1 MHIKARIPRSLKTIL
16 LTTLLGSLMM
26 TASAQ
31 NQWQASAIEV
41 KADHPLVKQ
50 FQGCVSAVGLNTE
63 LPLLEKVPN
72 LDMNGSFLRLN
83 DTGRIRDGYVHT
95 LYVSPDKKTMYIIQI
110 GGFAGTQKYFGPID
124 ASMKCPANPE
134 QK

>member
-1 MHIKARIPRSLKTIL
+1 
-16 LTTLLGSLMM
+16 MM

-31 NQWQASAIEV
+31 NPWQTLATEV

-50 FQGCVSAVGLNTE
+50 FQGCVSAVGLNTD
-63 LPLLEKVPN
+63 LPLLEKTPSIS
-72 LDMNGSFLRLN
+72 MTGTFLRLN

-95 LYVSPDKKTMYIIQI
+95 LYVAPDKTMYIIQV
-110 GGFAGTQKYFGPID
+110 GGIAGTQKFFGPLD
-124 ASMKCPANPE
+124 AAMKCPANPE

>member
-1 MHIKARIPRSLKTIL
+1 MHIKTKTSKFLKNIL
-16 LTTLLGSLMM
+16 ITTLLGSLMM

-31 NQWQASAIEV
+31 NPWQTLATEV

-50 FQGCVSAVGLNTE
+50 FQGCVSAVGLNTD
-63 LPLLEKVPN
+63 LPLLEKTPSIS
-72 LDMNGSFLRLN
+72 MTGTFLRLN

-95 LYVSPDKKTMYIIQI
+95 LYVAPDKTMYIIQV
-110 GGFAGTQKYFGPID
+110 GGIAGTQKFFGPLD
-124 ASMKCPANPE
+124 AAMKCPANPE